1 MTMKLGHNTVITA
14 LLAVLLLSAAACSDR
29 NAQARLAMAAADSLM
44 TADPQAALDTLKTID
59 SSDAASLPRADRA
72 FYTLLRTE
80 AGYKCYLP
88 VAGNTTAISEA
99 ADYYRRKGPE
109 DLLAR
114 ALVMQGAVLF
124 EQGDTDGAML
134 AYKEAEPLLEH
145 SGDLEQLGLLHTRI
159 GALYKASTVND
170 SAALTRYYKAMECF
184 EKAELH
190 ERQMSTHLSIATM
203 LFILDSSDKAVPHLE
218 KGLSMAEALHDTL
231 NMLSAYSLYAFKEQ
245 NTGKLAQIAKRAEQ
259 LYEEI
264 SVPSLIEE
272 DIINNIN
279 YCCAELFMDAEKSDS
294 ALLFLNCIRMRD
306 KVDSLSYYTVMAR
319 LHEKEDNT
327 KKATECLRTA
337 NDITLRILKEGY
349 DSQLIEVEKK
359 YDNDILSEKLKVS
372 RNRIMALTALL
383 LLAVAVSV
391 IIYLVSKNK
400 ARKRELI
407 LRNAVND
414 LQSLRTEL
422 LSKQDET
429 TRLHSRLHDTEA
441 AMEHL
446 KKQIET
452 EAKKHNQ
459 EAEELKNLRES
470 FVSQA
475 TSNQELLTLNGKM
488 LGMTKTLA
496 DICYIY
502 EGSPNMPGKVE
513 EAVKSILSDEDTL
526 NNILGKMLELT
537 YPGFMTGL
545 SKEYPS
551 LNDSDRK
558 LIVLTC
564 CGFSSSTASIILGIS
579 VQNLNARK
587 YRIARKMGIDGR
599 ISSFVKK
606 KLSEYSAPVAKPA

>member
-1 MTMKLGHNTVITA
+1 MTIKFRHILSVTTA
-14 LLAVLLLSAAACSDR
+14 AFLLSAVFSCSGRRDTQVP
-29 NAQARLAMAAADSLM
+29 QALAAADSLM
-44 TADPQAALDTLKTID
+44 MTEPQAALDTLMTID
-59 SSDAASLPRADRA
+59 SSDAEKLPRADRA

-80 AGYKCYLP
+80 AEYKCYMP
-88 VAGNTTAISEA
+88 VAGNTAISET

-109 DLLAR
+109 DRLAR
-114 ALVMQGAVLF
+114 ALTMQGAVLS
-124 EQGDTDGAML
+124 ESGDPDGAML

-245 NTGKLAQIAKRAEQ
+245 NTGKLAQIARRAEQ

-272 DIINNIN
+272 DIINS
-279 YCCAELFMDAEKSDS
+279 CAELFMDAEKSDS

-306 KVDSLSYYTVMAR
+306 EVDSLSYYTVMAR

-372 RNRIMALTALL
+372 RNRIMALT
-383 LLAVAVSV
+383 
-391 IIYLVSKNK
+391 
-400 ARKRELI
+400 ELI

-502 EGSPNMPGKVE
+502 EGSPNIPGKVE

-564 CGFSSSTASIILGIS
+564 CGFSSSTASVILGIS

-599 ISSFVKK
+599 ISSFMKK
-606 KLSEYSAPVAKPA
+606 KLSEYSAPVVKLA

>member
-1 MTMKLGHNTVITA
+1 MHIGPNTVITA

-80 AGYKCYLP
+80 AEYKCYMP
-88 VAGNTTAISEA
+88 VAGNTTISEA
-99 ADYYRRKGPE
+99 VDYYRRKGPE
-109 DLLAR
+109 DRLAR
-114 ALVMQGAVLF
+114 ALTMQGAVLS
-124 EQGDTDGAML
+124 ESGDPDGAML

-159 GALYKASTVND
+159 GELYQKSIVND
-170 SAALTRYYKAMECF
+170 KNAILRFRQALQCF
-184 EKAELH
+184 EKAGLP
-190 ERQMSTHLSIATM
+190 ERIMSSHLSLAGM
-203 LFILDSSDKAVPHLE
+203 LLVDSADKAVPHLE

-245 NTGKLAQIAKRAEQ
+245 STDKFAQIARRAEQ

-272 DIINNIN
+272 DIINSIN
-279 YCCAELFMDAEKSDS
+279 YCCAELFMDAEKQDS
-294 ALLFLNCIRMRD
+294 SLLFLNSIRMRD
-306 KVDSLSYYTVMAR
+306 EVDSLSYYTVMAR

-327 KKATECLRTA
+327 KKATECLRAA

-414 LQSLRTEL
+414 LQSLRAEL

-429 TRLHSRLHDTEA
+429 TRLHLRLHDTEA
-441 AMEHL
+441 SMEHL

-564 CGFSSSTASIILGIS
+564 CGFSSSTASVILDIS

-599 ISSFVKK
+599 ISSFMKK
-606 KLSEYSAPVAKPA
+606 KLSEYSAPVVKLA

>member
-1 MTMKLGHNTVITA
+1 MHIVPHTVIAA

-44 TADPQAALDTLKTID
+44 TADPQAALDTLMTID
-59 SSDAASLPRADRA
+59 STDAAGLPRADRA
-72 FYTLLRTE
+72 LYTLLRTE
-80 AGYKCYLP
+80 AEYKCYMP
-88 VAGNTTAISEA
+88 VAGNTTISEA
-99 ADYYRRKGPE
+99 VDYYRRKGPE
-109 DLLAR
+109 DRLAR
-114 ALVMQGAVLF
+114 ALTMQGAVLS
-124 EQGDTDGAML
+124 ESGDPDGAML

-145 SGDLEQLGLLHTRI
+145 SGDLEQFGLLHTRI
-159 GALYKASTVND
+159 GELYQKSIVND
-170 SAALTRYYKAMECF
+170 KNAILRFRQALQCF
-184 EKAELH
+184 EKAGLP
-190 ERQMSTHLSIATM
+190 ERIMSSHLSLARM
-203 LFILDSSDKAVPHLE
+203 LLVDSADKAVPHLE

-245 NTGKLAQIAKRAEQ
+245 GTDKLAQIARRAEQ

-272 DIINNIN
+272 DIINSIN
-279 YCCAELFMDAEKSDS
+279 YCCAELFMDAEKQDS
-294 ALLFLNCIRMRD
+294 SLLFLNSIRMRD
-306 KVDSLSYYTVMAR
+306 EVDSLSYYTVMAR

-327 KKATECLRTA
+327 KKATECLRAA

-414 LQSLRTEL
+414 LQSLRAEL

-429 TRLHSRLHDTEA
+429 TRLHLRLHDTEA
-441 AMEHL
+441 SMEHL

-564 CGFSSSTASIILGIS
+564 CGFSSSTASVILDIS

-599 ISSFVKK
+599 ISSFMKK
-606 KLSEYSAPVAKPA
+606 KLSEYSAPVVKLA

>member
-1 MTMKLGHNTVITA
+1 MTMKLGPNTVIAA
-14 LLAVLLLSAAACSDR
+14 LLAALLLSAVACSDR

-44 TADPQAALDTLKTID
+44 TADPQAALDTLMTID
-59 SSDAASLPRADRA
+59 STDAAGLPRADRA
-72 FYTLLRTE
+72 LYTLLRTE
-80 AGYKCYLP
+80 AEYKCYMP
-88 VAGNTTAISEA
+88 VAGNTTISEA
-99 ADYYRRKGPE
+99 VDYYRRKGPE
-109 DLLAR
+109 DRLAR
-114 ALVMQGAVLF
+114 ALTMQGAVLS
-124 EQGDTDGAML
+124 ESGDPDGAML

-159 GALYKASTVND
+159 GELYQKSIVND
-170 SAALTRYYKAMECF
+170 KNAILRFRQALQCF
-184 EKAELH
+184 EKAGLP
-190 ERQMSTHLSIATM
+190 ERIMSSHLSLAGM
-203 LFILDSSDKAVPHLE
+203 LLVDSADKAVPHLE

-245 NTGKLAQIAKRAEQ
+245 STDKFAQIARRAEQ

-272 DIINNIN
+272 DIINSIN
-279 YCCAELFMDAEKSDS
+279 YCCAELFMDAEKQDS
-294 ALLFLNCIRMRD
+294 SLLFLNSIRMRD
-306 KVDSLSYYTVMAR
+306 EVDSLSYYTIMAR
-319 LHEKEDNT
+319 LYEKEDNT
-327 KKATECLRTA
+327 KKATECLRAA

-372 RNRIMALTALL
+372 RNRIMVLTALL
-383 LLAVAVSV
+383 LLAVAVSS
-391 IIYLVSKNK
+391 IIYLISKNK

-407 LRNAVND
+407 LRDAVSD
-414 LQSLRTEL
+414 LQSLRAEL

-429 TRLHSRLHDTEA
+429 TRLHSRLHDTET

-459 EAEELKNLRES
+459 EAKELKNLRES

-475 TSNQELLTLNGKM
+475 TSNQELLTLNGKI

-564 CGFSSSTASIILGIS
+564 CGFSSSTASVILGIS

-599 ISSFVKK
+599 ISSFMKK

>member
-1 MTMKLGHNTVITA
+1 MKLHIGPNTVITA

-59 SSDAASLPRADRA
+59 SSDASSLPRADRA

-80 AGYKCYLP
+80 AGYKCYMP
-88 VAGNTTAISEA
+88 VAGNTTISEA
-99 ADYYRRKGPE
+99 VDYYRRKGPE
-109 DLLAR
+109 DRLAR
-114 ALVMQGAVLF
+114 TLTMQGAVLS
-124 EQGDTDGAML
+124 ESGDPDGAML
-134 AYKEAEPLLEH
+134 AYKEAEPLLER

-159 GALYKASTVND
+159 GELYQKSIVND
-170 SAALTRYYKAMECF
+170 KNAILRFRQALQCF
-184 EKAELH
+184 EKAGLP
-190 ERQMSTHLSIATM
+190 ERIMSSHLSLARM
-203 LFILDSSDKAVPHLE
+203 LLVDSADKAVPHLE

-245 NTGKLAQIAKRAEQ
+245 NTGKLAQIARRAEQ

-279 YCCAELFMDAEKSDS
+279 YCCAELFMDAEKPDS

-306 KVDSLSYYTVMAR
+306 EVDSLSYYTVMAR

-327 KKATECLRTA
+327 KKATECLRAA

-470 FVSQA
+470 FVSQV
-475 TSNQELLTLNGKM
+475 TSNQELLALNGKI

-564 CGFSSSTASIILGIS
+564 CGFSSSTASVILDIS

-599 ISSFVKK
+599 ISSFMKK

>member
-1 MTMKLGHNTVITA
+1 MKLHIGPNTVITA

-80 AGYKCYLP
+80 AEYKCYMP
-88 VAGNTTAISEA
+88 VAGNTTISEA
-99 ADYYRRKGPE
+99 VDYYRRKGPE
-109 DLLAR
+109 DRLAR
-114 ALVMQGAVLF
+114 ALTMQGAVLS
-124 EQGDTDGAML
+124 ESGDPDGAML

-159 GALYKASTVND
+159 GELYQKSIVND
-170 SAALTRYYKAMECF
+170 KNAILRFRQALQCF
-184 EKAELH
+184 EKAGLP
-190 ERQMSTHLSIATM
+190 ERIMSSHLSLAGM
-203 LFILDSSDKAVPHLE
+203 LLVDSADKAVPHLE

-245 NTGKLAQIAKRAEQ
+245 STDKFAQIARRAEQ

-272 DIINNIN
+272 DIINSIN
-279 YCCAELFMDAEKSDS
+279 YCCAELFMDAEKQDS
-294 ALLFLNCIRMRD
+294 SLLFLNSIRMRD
-306 KVDSLSYYTVMAR
+306 EVDSLSYYTIMAR
-319 LHEKEDNT
+319 LYEKEDNT
-327 KKATECLRTA
+327 KKATECLRAA

-414 LQSLRTEL
+414 LQSLRAEL

-441 AMEHL
+441 SMEHL

-502 EGSPNMPGKVE
+502 EGSPNLPGKVE

-564 CGFSSSTASIILGIS
+564 CGFSSSTASVILGIS

-599 ISSFVKK
+599 ISSFMEK
-606 KLSEYSAPVAKPA
+606 KLSEYSAPIIKPA

>member
-1 MTMKLGHNTVITA
+1 MHIVPHTVIAA

-44 TADPQAALDTLKTID
+44 TADPQAALDTLMTID
-59 SSDAASLPRADRA
+59 STDAAGLPRADRA
-72 FYTLLRTE
+72 LYTLLRTE
-80 AGYKCYLP
+80 AEYKCYMP
-88 VAGNTTAISEA
+88 VAGNTTISEA
-99 ADYYRRKGPE
+99 VDYYRRKGPE
-109 DLLAR
+109 DRLAR
-114 ALVMQGAVLF
+114 ALTMQGAVLS
-124 EQGDTDGAML
+124 ESGDPDGAML

-145 SGDLEQLGLLHTRI
+145 SGDLEQFGLLHTRI
-159 GALYKASTVND
+159 GELYQKSIVNNKNAILRFRQALQ
-170 SAALTRYYKAMECF
+170 CF
-184 EKAELH
+184 EKAGLP
-190 ERQMSTHLSIATM
+190 ERIMSSHMSLARM
-203 LFILDSSDKAVPHLE
+203 LLVDSADKAVPHLE

-245 NTGKLAQIAKRAEQ
+245 GTDKLAQIARRAEQ

-272 DIINNIN
+272 DIINSIN
-279 YCCAELFMDAEKSDS
+279 YCCAELFMDAEKQDS
-294 ALLFLNCIRMRD
+294 SLLFLNSIRMRD
-306 KVDSLSYYTVMAR
+306 EVDSLSYYTVMAR

-327 KKATECLRTA
+327 KKATECLRAA

-414 LQSLRTEL
+414 LQSLRAEL

-429 TRLHSRLHDTEA
+429 TRLHLRLHDTEA
-441 AMEHL
+441 SMEHL

-564 CGFSSSTASIILGIS
+564 CGFSSSTASVILDIS

-599 ISSFVKK
+599 ISSFMKK
-606 KLSEYSAPVAKPA
+606 KLSEYSAPVVKLA

>member
-1 MTMKLGHNTVITA
+1 MKLHIGPNTVIAA

-80 AGYKCYLP
+80 AEYKCYMP
-88 VAGNTTAISEA
+88 VAGNTTISEA
-99 ADYYRRKGPE
+99 VDYYRRKGPE
-109 DLLAR
+109 DRLAR
-114 ALVMQGAVLF
+114 ALTMQGAVLS
-124 EQGDTDGAML
+124 ESGDPDGAML

-159 GALYKASTVND
+159 GELYQKSIVND
-170 SAALTRYYKAMECF
+170 KNAILRFRQALQCF
-184 EKAELH
+184 EKAGLP
-190 ERQMSTHLSIATM
+190 ERIMSSHLSLAGM
-203 LFILDSSDKAVPHLE
+203 LLVDSADKAVPHLE

-245 NTGKLAQIAKRAEQ
+245 STDKFAQIARRAEQ

-272 DIINNIN
+272 DIINSIN
-279 YCCAELFMDAEKSDS
+279 YCCAELFMDAEKQDS
-294 ALLFLNCIRMRD
+294 SLLFLNSIRMRD
-306 KVDSLSYYTVMAR
+306 EVDSLSYYTIMAR
-319 LHEKEDNT
+319 LYEKEDNT
-327 KKATECLRTA
+327 KKATECLRAA

-407 LRNAVND
+407 LRNVVND
-414 LQSLRTEL
+414 LQSLRAEL

-441 AMEHL
+441 SMEHL

-564 CGFSSSTASIILGIS
+564 CGFSSSTASVILGIS

-599 ISSFVKK
+599 ISSFMKK
-606 KLSEYSAPVAKPA
+606 KLSEYSAPVVKLA

>member
-1 MTMKLGHNTVITA
+1 MTMKLGPNTVITA

-80 AGYKCYLP
+80 AEYKCYMP
-88 VAGNTTAISEA
+88 VAGNTTISEA
-99 ADYYRRKGPE
+99 VDYYRRKGPE
-109 DLLAR
+109 DRLAR
-114 ALVMQGAVLF
+114 ALTMQGAVLS
-124 EQGDTDGAML
+124 ESGDPDGAML

-159 GALYKASTVND
+159 GEIYQKSIVND
-170 SAALTRYYKAMECF
+170 KNAILRFRQALQCF
-184 EKAELH
+184 EKAGLP
-190 ERQMSTHLSIATM
+190 ERIMSSHLSLAGM
-203 LFILDSSDKAVPHLE
+203 LMVDSADKAVPHLE

-245 NTGKLAQIAKRAEQ
+245 STDKLAQIARRAEQ

-272 DIINNIN
+272 DIINSIN
-279 YCCAELFMDAEKSDS
+279 YCCAELFMDAEKQDS
-294 ALLFLNCIRMRD
+294 SLLFLNSIRMRD
-306 KVDSLSYYTVMAR
+306 EVDSLSYYTIMAR
-319 LHEKEDNT
+319 LYEKEDNT
-327 KKATECLRTA
+327 KKATECLRAA

-372 RNRIMALTALL
+372 RNRIMVLTALL

-414 LQSLRTEL
+414 LQSLRAEL

-441 AMEHL
+441 SMEHL

-564 CGFSSSTASIILGIS
+564 CGFSSSTASVILGIS

-599 ISSFVKK
+599 ISSFMKK
-606 KLSEYSAPVAKPA
+606 KLSEYSAPVVKLA

>member
-1 MTMKLGHNTVITA
+1 MHIGPNTVIAA

-72 FYTLLRTE
+72 YYTLLRTE
-80 AGYKCYLP
+80 AEYKCYMP
-88 VAGNTTAISEA
+88 VAGNTTISEA
-99 ADYYRRKGPE
+99 VDYYRRKGPE
-109 DLLAR
+109 DRLAR
-114 ALVMQGAVLF
+114 ALTMQGAVLS
-124 EQGDTDGAML
+124 ESGDPDGAKL

-159 GALYKASTVND
+159 GELYQKSIVND
-170 SAALTRYYKAMECF
+170 KNAILRFRQALQCF
-184 EKAELH
+184 EKAGLP
-190 ERQMSTHLSIATM
+190 ERIMSSHLSLAGM
-203 LFILDSSDKAVPHLE
+203 LLVDSADKAVPHLE

-231 NMLSAYSLYAFKEQ
+231 NMLSAYSLYAFKEHS
-245 NTGKLAQIAKRAEQ
+245 TDKFAQIARRAEQ

-272 DIINNIN
+272 DIINSIN
-279 YCCAELFMDAEKSDS
+279 YCCAELFMDAEKQDS
-294 ALLFLNCIRMRD
+294 SLLFLNSIRMRD
-306 KVDSLSYYTVMAR
+306 EVDSLSYYTIMAR
-319 LHEKEDNT
+319 LYEKEDNT
-327 KKATECLRTA
+327 KKATECLRAA

-502 EGSPNMPGKVE
+502 EGSPNLPGKVE

-564 CGFSSSTASIILGIS
+564 CGFSSSTASVILGIS

-599 ISSFVKK
+599 ISSFMKK
-606 KLSEYSAPVAKPA
+606 KLSEYSAPIIKPA

>member
-1 MTMKLGHNTVITA
+1 MKRHIVPHTVIAA

-44 TADPQAALDTLKTID
+44 TADPQAALDTLMTID
-59 SSDAASLPRADRA
+59 STDAAGLPRADRA
-72 FYTLLRTE
+72 LYTLLRTE
-80 AGYKCYLP
+80 AEYKCYMP
-88 VAGNTTAISEA
+88 VAGNTTISEA
-99 ADYYRRKGPE
+99 VDYYRRKGPE
-109 DLLAR
+109 DRLAR
-114 ALVMQGAVLF
+114 ALTMQGAVLS
-124 EQGDTDGAML
+124 ESGDPDGAML
-134 AYKEAEPLLEH
+134 AYKEAEPLLER

-159 GALYKASTVND
+159 GELYQKSIVND
-170 SAALTRYYKAMECF
+170 KNAILRFRQALQCF
-184 EKAELH
+184 EKAGLP
-190 ERQMSTHLSIATM
+190 ERIMSSHLSLARM
-203 LFILDSSDKAVPHLE
+203 LLVDSADKAVPHLE

-245 NTGKLAQIAKRAEQ
+245 NTGKLAQIARRAEQ

-279 YCCAELFMDAEKSDS
+279 YCCAELFMDAEKPDS

-306 KVDSLSYYTVMAR
+306 EVDSLSYYTVMAR

-327 KKATECLRTA
+327 KKATECLRAA

-470 FVSQA
+470 FVSQV
-475 TSNQELLTLNGKM
+475 TSNQELLALNGKI

-537 YPGFMTGL
+537 HPGFMTGL

-564 CGFSSSTASIILGIS
+564 CGFSSSTASVILGIS

-599 ISSFVKK
+599 ISSFMKK
-606 KLSEYSAPVAKPA
+606 KLSEYSAPVVKLA

>member
-1 MTMKLGHNTVITA
+1 MHIGPNTVIAA

-44 TADPQAALDTLKTID
+44 TADPQAALDTLMTID
-59 SSDAASLPRADRA
+59 STDAAGLPRADRA
-72 FYTLLRTE
+72 LYTLLRTE
-80 AGYKCYLP
+80 AEYKCYMP
-88 VAGNTTAISEA
+88 VAGNTTISEA
-99 ADYYRRKGPE
+99 VDYYRRKGPE
-109 DLLAR
+109 DRLAR
-114 ALVMQGAVLF
+114 ALTMQGAVLS
-124 EQGDTDGAML
+124 ESGDPDGAML

-159 GALYKASTVND
+159 GELYQKSIVND
-170 SAALTRYYKAMECF
+170 KNAILRFRQALQCF
-184 EKAELH
+184 EKAGLP
-190 ERQMSTHLSIATM
+190 ERIMSSHLSLARM
-203 LFILDSSDKAVPHLE
+203 LLVDSADKAVPHLE

-245 NTGKLAQIAKRAEQ
+245 STGKLAQIARRAEQ

-272 DIINNIN
+272 DIINSIN
-279 YCCAELFMDAEKSDS
+279 YCCAELFMDAEKQDS
-294 ALLFLNCIRMRD
+294 SLLFLNSIRMRD
-306 KVDSLSYYTVMAR
+306 EVDSLSYYTVMAR

-327 KKATECLRTA
+327 KKATECLRAA

-414 LQSLRTEL
+414 LQSLRAEL

-429 TRLHSRLHDTEA
+429 TRLHLRLHDTEA
-441 AMEHL
+441 SMEHL

-564 CGFSSSTASIILGIS
+564 CGFSSSTASVILDIS

-599 ISSFVKK
+599 ISSFMKK
-606 KLSEYSAPVAKPA
+606 KLSEYSAPVVKLA

>member
-1 MTMKLGHNTVITA
+1 MAMTMKLGPNTVIAA

-44 TADPQAALDTLKTID
+44 TADPQAALDTLMTID
-59 SSDAASLPRADRA
+59 STDAAGLPRADRA
-72 FYTLLRTE
+72 LYTLLRTE
-80 AGYKCYLP
+80 AEYKCYMP
-88 VAGNTTAISEA
+88 VAGNTTISEA
-99 ADYYRRKGPE
+99 VDYYRRKGPE
-109 DLLAR
+109 DRLAR
-114 ALVMQGAVLF
+114 ALTMQGAVLS
-124 EQGDTDGAML
+124 ESGDPDGAML

-159 GALYKASTVND
+159 GELYQKSIVND
-170 SAALTRYYKAMECF
+170 KNAIMRFRQALQCF
-184 EKAELH
+184 EKAGLP
-190 ERQMSTHLSIATM
+190 ERIMSSHLSLAGM
-203 LFILDSSDKAVPHLE
+203 LLVDSADKAVPHLE

-245 NTGKLAQIAKRAEQ
+245 STDKFAQIARRAEQ

-272 DIINNIN
+272 DIINSIN
-279 YCCAELFMDAEKSDS
+279 YCCAELFMDAEKQDS
-294 ALLFLNCIRMRD
+294 SLLFLNSIRMRD
-306 KVDSLSYYTVMAR
+306 EVDSLSYYTIMAR
-319 LHEKEDNT
+319 LYEKEDNT
-327 KKATECLRTA
+327 KKATECLRAA

-372 RNRIMALTALL
+372 RNRIMVLTALL

-414 LQSLRTEL
+414 LQSLRAEL

-441 AMEHL
+441 SMEHL

-564 CGFSSSTASIILGIS
+564 CGFSSSTASVILGIS

-599 ISSFVKK
+599 ISSFMKK
-606 KLSEYSAPVAKPA
+606 KLSEYSAPIIKLA

>member
-1 MTMKLGHNTVITA
+1 MTMKLGPNTVIAA
-14 LLAVLLLSAAACSDR
+14 LLAALLLSAVACSDR

-44 TADPQAALDTLKTID
+44 TADPQAALDTLMTID
-59 SSDAASLPRADRA
+59 STDAAGLPRADRA
-72 FYTLLRTE
+72 LYTLLRTE
-80 AGYKCYLP
+80 AEYKCYMP
-88 VAGNTTAISEA
+88 VAGNTTISEA
-99 ADYYRRKGPE
+99 VDYYRRKGPE
-109 DLLAR
+109 DRLAR
-114 ALVMQGAVLF
+114 ALTMQGAVLS
-124 EQGDTDGAML
+124 ESGDPDGAML

-159 GALYKASTVND
+159 GELYQKSIVND
-170 SAALTRYYKAMECF
+170 KNAILRFRQALQCF
-184 EKAELH
+184 EKAGLP
-190 ERQMSTHLSIATM
+190 ERIMSSHLSLAGM
-203 LFILDSSDKAVPHLE
+203 LLVDSADKAVPHLE

-245 NTGKLAQIAKRAEQ
+245 STDKFAQIARRAEQ

-272 DIINNIN
+272 DIINSIN
-279 YCCAELFMDAEKSDS
+279 YCCAELFMDAEKQDS
-294 ALLFLNCIRMRD
+294 SLLFLNSIRMRD
-306 KVDSLSYYTVMAR
+306 EVDSLSYYTIMAR
-319 LHEKEDNT
+319 LYEKEDNT
-327 KKATECLRTA
+327 KKATECLRAA

-372 RNRIMALTALL
+372 RNRIMVLTALL
-383 LLAVAVSV
+383 LLAVAVSS
-391 IIYLVSKNK
+391 IIYLISKNK

-407 LRNAVND
+407 LRDAVSD
-414 LQSLRTEL
+414 LQSLRAEL

-429 TRLHSRLHDTEA
+429 TRLHSRLHDTET

-459 EAEELKNLRES
+459 EAKELKNLRES

-475 TSNQELLTLNGKM
+475 TSNQELLTLNGKI

-564 CGFSSSTASIILGIS
+564 CGFSSSTASVILGIS

-599 ISSFVKK
+599 ISSFMKK
-606 KLSEYSAPVAKPA
+606 KLSEYSAPVVKLA

>member
-1 MTMKLGHNTVITA
+1 MHIGPNTVIAA
-14 LLAVLLLSAAACSDR
+14 LLAALLLSAAACSDR

-44 TADPQAALDTLKTID
+44 TADPQAALDTLMTID
-59 SSDAASLPRADRA
+59 STDAAGLPRADRA
-72 FYTLLRTE
+72 LYTLLRTE
-80 AGYKCYLP
+80 AEYKCYMP
-88 VAGNTTAISEA
+88 VAGNTTISEA
-99 ADYYRRKGPE
+99 VDYYRRKGPE
-109 DLLAR
+109 DRLAR
-114 ALVMQGAVLF
+114 ALTMQGAVLS
-124 EQGDTDGAML
+124 ESGDPDGAML

-159 GALYKASTVND
+159 GELYQKSIVND
-170 SAALTRYYKAMECF
+170 KNAILRFRQALQCF
-184 EKAELH
+184 EKAGLP
-190 ERQMSTHLSIATM
+190 ERIMSSHLSLAGM
-203 LFILDSSDKAVPHLE
+203 LLVDSADKAVPHLE

-245 NTGKLAQIAKRAEQ
+245 STDKFAQIARRAEQ

-272 DIINNIN
+272 DIINSIN
-279 YCCAELFMDAEKSDS
+279 YCCAELFMDAEKQDS
-294 ALLFLNCIRMRD
+294 SLLFLNSIRMRD
-306 KVDSLSYYTVMAR
+306 EVDSLSYYTIMAR
-319 LHEKEDNT
+319 LYEKEDNT
-327 KKATECLRTA
+327 KKATECLRAA

-372 RNRIMALTALL
+372 RNRIMVLTALL
-383 LLAVAVSV
+383 LLAVAVSS
-391 IIYLVSKNK
+391 IIYLISKNK

-407 LRNAVND
+407 LRDAVSD
-414 LQSLRTEL
+414 LQSLRAEL

-429 TRLHSRLHDTEA
+429 TRLHSRLHDTET

-459 EAEELKNLRES
+459 EAKELKNLRES

-475 TSNQELLTLNGKM
+475 TSNQELLTLNGKI

-564 CGFSSSTASIILGIS
+564 CGFSSSTASVILGIS

-599 ISSFVKK
+599 ISSFMKK
-606 KLSEYSAPVAKPA
+606 KLSEYSAPVVKLA

>member
-1 MTMKLGHNTVITA
+1 MTMKLGPNTVITA

-80 AGYKCYLP
+80 AEYKCYMP
-88 VAGNTTAISEA
+88 VAGNTTISEA
-99 ADYYRRKGPE
+99 VDYYRRKGPE
-109 DLLAR
+109 DRLAR
-114 ALVMQGAVLF
+114 ALTMQGAVLS
-124 EQGDTDGAML
+124 ESGDPDGAML

-159 GALYKASTVND
+159 GELYQKSIVND
-170 SAALTRYYKAMECF
+170 KNAILRFRQALQCF
-184 EKAELH
+184 EKAGLP
-190 ERQMSTHLSIATM
+190 ERIMSSHLSLAGM
-203 LFILDSSDKAVPHLE
+203 LLVDSADKAVPHLE

-245 NTGKLAQIAKRAEQ
+245 STDKFAQIARRAEQ

-272 DIINNIN
+272 DIINSIN
-279 YCCAELFMDAEKSDS
+279 YCCAELFMDAEKQDS
-294 ALLFLNCIRMRD
+294 SLLFLNSIRMRD
-306 KVDSLSYYTVMAR
+306 EVDNLSYYTIMAR
-319 LHEKEDNT
+319 LYEKEDNT
-327 KKATECLRTA
+327 KKATECLRAA

-400 ARKRELI
+400 ARKREVI

-470 FVSQA
+470 FVSQV
-475 TSNQELLTLNGKM
+475 TSNQELLALNGKI

-564 CGFSSSTASIILGIS
+564 CGFSSSTASVILGIS

-599 ISSFVKK
+599 ISSFMKK
-606 KLSEYSAPVAKPA
+606 KLSEYSAPVVKLA

>member
-1 MTMKLGHNTVITA
+1 M
-14 LLAVLLLSAAACSDR
+14 
-29 NAQARLAMAAADSLM
+29 
-44 TADPQAALDTLKTID
+44 
-59 SSDAASLPRADRA
+59 
-72 FYTLLRTE
+72 
-80 AGYKCYLP
+80 
-88 VAGNTTAISEA
+88 
-99 ADYYRRKGPE
+99 
-109 DLLAR
+109 
-114 ALVMQGAVLF
+114 
-124 EQGDTDGAML
+124 
-134 AYKEAEPLLEH
+134 
-145 SGDLEQLGLLHTRI
+145 
-159 GALYKASTVND
+159 
-170 SAALTRYYKAMECF
+170 
-184 EKAELH
+184 
-190 ERQMSTHLSIATM
+190 
-203 LFILDSSDKAVPHLE
+203 
-218 KGLSMAEALHDTL
+218 
-231 NMLSAYSLYAFKEQ
+231 
-245 NTGKLAQIAKRAEQ
+245 
-259 LYEEI
+259 
-264 SVPSLIEE
+264 
-272 DIINNIN
+272 
-279 YCCAELFMDAEKSDS
+279 
-294 ALLFLNCIRMRD
+294 
-306 KVDSLSYYTVMAR
+306 
-319 LHEKEDNT
+319 
-327 KKATECLRTA
+327 
-337 NDITLRILKEGY
+337 
-349 DSQLIEVEKK
+349 
-359 YDNDILSEKLKVS
+359 
-372 RNRIMALTALL
+372 
-383 LLAVAVSV
+383 
-391 IIYLVSKNK
+391 SKNK

-414 LQSLRTEL
+414 LQSLRAEL

-441 AMEHL
+441 SMEHL

-564 CGFSSSTASIILGIS
+564 CGFSSSTASVILGIS

-599 ISSFVKK
+599 ISSFMKK
-606 KLSEYSAPVAKPA
+606 KLSEYSAPVVKLA

>member
-1 MTMKLGHNTVITA
+1 MKRHIGPNTVIAA

-44 TADPQAALDTLKTID
+44 TADPQAALDTLMTID
-59 SSDAASLPRADRA
+59 STDAAGLPRADRA
-72 FYTLLRTE
+72 LYTLLRTE
-80 AGYKCYLP
+80 AEYKCYMP
-88 VAGNTTAISEA
+88 VAGNTTISEA
-99 ADYYRRKGPE
+99 VDYYRRKGPE
-109 DLLAR
+109 DRLAR
-114 ALVMQGAVLF
+114 ALTMQGAVLS
-124 EQGDTDGAML
+124 ESGDPDGAML
-134 AYKEAEPLLEH
+134 SYKEAEPLLER

-159 GALYKASTVND
+159 GELYQKSIVND
-170 SAALTRYYKAMECF
+170 KNAILRFRQALQCF
-184 EKAELH
+184 EKAGLP
-190 ERQMSTHLSIATM
+190 ERIMSSHLSLARM
-203 LFILDSSDKAVPHLE
+203 LLVDSADKAVPHLE

-245 NTGKLAQIAKRAEQ
+245 NTGKLAQIARRAEQ

-279 YCCAELFMDAEKSDS
+279 YCCAELFMDAEKPDS

-306 KVDSLSYYTVMAR
+306 EVDSLSYYTVMAR

-327 KKATECLRTA
+327 KKATECLRAA

-564 CGFSSSTASIILGIS
+564 CGFSSSTASVILGIS

-599 ISSFVKK
+599 ISSFMKK

>member
-1 MTMKLGHNTVITA
+1 MTMKLGPNTVITA

-80 AGYKCYLP
+80 AEYKCYMP
-88 VAGNTTAISEA
+88 VAGNTTISEA
-99 ADYYRRKGPE
+99 VDYYRRKGPE
-109 DLLAR
+109 DRLAR
-114 ALVMQGAVLF
+114 ALTMQGAVLS
-124 EQGDTDGAML
+124 ESGDPDGAML

-159 GALYKASTVND
+159 GELYQKSIVND
-170 SAALTRYYKAMECF
+170 KNAILRFRQALQCF
-184 EKAELH
+184 EKAGLP
-190 ERQMSTHLSIATM
+190 ERIMSSHLSLARM
-203 LFILDSSDKAVPHLE
+203 LLVDSADKAVPHLE

-245 NTGKLAQIAKRAEQ
+245 NTGKLAQIARRAEQ

-279 YCCAELFMDAEKSDS
+279 YCCAELFMDAEKPDS

-306 KVDSLSYYTVMAR
+306 EVDSLSYYTVMAR

-327 KKATECLRTA
+327 KKATECLRAA

-414 LQSLRTEL
+414 LQSLRAEL

-564 CGFSSSTASIILGIS
+564 CGFSSSTASVILGIS

-599 ISSFVKK
+599 ISSFMKK
-606 KLSEYSAPVAKPA
+606 KLSEYSAPVVKLA

>member
-1 MTMKLGHNTVITA
+1 MKLHIGPNTVIAA

-29 NAQARLAMAAADSLM
+29 NAQARLAMTAADSLM
-44 TADPQAALDTLKTID
+44 TADPQAALDTLMTID
-59 SSDAASLPRADRA
+59 STDAAGLPRADRA
-72 FYTLLRTE
+72 LYTLLRTE
-80 AGYKCYLP
+80 AEYKCYMP
-88 VAGNTTAISEA
+88 VAGNTTISEA
-99 ADYYRRKGPE
+99 VDYYRRKGPE
-109 DLLAR
+109 DRLAR
-114 ALVMQGAVLF
+114 ALTMQGAVLS
-124 EQGDTDGAML
+124 ESGDPDGAML
-134 AYKEAEPLLEH
+134 AYKEAE
-145 SGDLEQLGLLHTRI
+145 

-245 NTGKLAQIAKRAEQ
+245 NTGKLAQIARRAEQ

-272 DIINNIN
+272 DIINSIN
-279 YCCAELFMDAEKSDS
+279 YCGVELFMNAGIQDS

-306 KVDSLSYYTVMAR
+306 EVDSLSYYTVMAR
-319 LHEKEDNT
+319 FHEKEDNT
-327 KKATECLRTA
+327 KKATECLRAA

-441 AMEHL
+441 SMEHL

-459 EAEELKNLRES
+459 EAKELKNLRES

-564 CGFSSSTASIILGIS
+564 CGFSSSTASVILGIS

-599 ISSFVKK
+599 ISSFMKK
-606 KLSEYSAPVAKPA
+606 KLSEYSAPIIKPA

>member
-1 MTMKLGHNTVITA
+1 MKRHIVPHTVIAA

-80 AGYKCYLP
+80 AEYKCYMP
-88 VAGNTTAISEA
+88 VAGNTTISEA
-99 ADYYRRKGPE
+99 VDYYRRKGPE
-109 DLLAR
+109 DRLAR
-114 ALVMQGAVLF
+114 ALTMQGAVLS
-124 EQGDTDGAML
+124 ESGDPDGAML

-159 GALYKASTVND
+159 GDLYQKSIVND
-170 SAALTRYYKAMECF
+170 KNAILRFRQALQCF
-184 EKAELH
+184 EKAGLP
-190 ERQMSTHLSIATM
+190 ERIMSSHLSLARM
-203 LFILDSSDKAVPHLE
+203 LLVDSADKAVPHLE

-245 NTGKLAQIAKRAEQ
+245 SPDKLAQIARRSEQ

-272 DIINNIN
+272 DIINSIN
-279 YCCAELFMDAEKSDS
+279 YCCAELFMDAEKQDS
-294 ALLFLNCIRMRD
+294 SLLFLNSIRMRD
-306 KVDSLSYYTVMAR
+306 EVDSLSYYTIMAR
-319 LHEKEDNT
+319 LYEKEDNT
-327 KKATECLRTA
+327 KKATECLRAA

-414 LQSLRTEL
+414 LQSLRAEL

-470 FVSQA
+470 FVSQV

-564 CGFSSSTASIILGIS
+564 CGFSSNTASVILGIS

-599 ISSFVKK
+599 ISSFMKK
-606 KLSEYSAPVAKPA
+606 KLSEYSAPIIKLA

>member
-1 MTMKLGHNTVITA
+1 MHIGPNTVITA

-80 AGYKCYLP
+80 AEYKCYMP
-88 VAGNTTAISEA
+88 VAGNTTISEA
-99 ADYYRRKGPE
+99 VDYYRRKGPE
-109 DLLAR
+109 DRLAR
-114 ALVMQGAVLF
+114 ALTMQGAVLS
-124 EQGDTDGAML
+124 ESGDPDGAML

-159 GALYKASTVND
+159 GELYQKSIVND
-170 SAALTRYYKAMECF
+170 KNAILRFRQALQCF
-184 EKAELH
+184 EKAGLP
-190 ERQMSTHLSIATM
+190 ERIMSSHLSLAGM
-203 LFILDSSDKAVPHLE
+203 LLVDSADKAVPHLE

-245 NTGKLAQIAKRAEQ
+245 STDKFAQIARRAEQ

-272 DIINNIN
+272 DIINSIN
-279 YCCAELFMDAEKSDS
+279 YCCAELFMDAEKQDS
-294 ALLFLNCIRMRD
+294 SLLFLNSIRMRD
-306 KVDSLSYYTVMAR
+306 EVDSLSYYTIMAR
-319 LHEKEDNT
+319 LYEKEDNT
-327 KKATECLRTA
+327 KKATECLRAA

-414 LQSLRTEL
+414 LQSLRAEL

-441 AMEHL
+441 SMEHL

-502 EGSPNMPGKVE
+502 EGSPNLPGKVE

-564 CGFSSSTASIILGIS
+564 CGFSSSTASVILGIS

-599 ISSFVKK
+599 ISSFMEK
-606 KLSEYSAPVAKPA
+606 KLSEYSAPIIKPA

>member
-1 MTMKLGHNTVITA
+1 MAMTMKLGPNTVIAA
-14 LLAVLLLSAAACSDR
+14 LLAALLLSAAACSDR

-44 TADPQAALDTLKTID
+44 TADPQAALDTLMTID
-59 SSDAASLPRADRA
+59 STDAAGLPRADRA
-72 FYTLLRTE
+72 LYTLLRTE
-80 AGYKCYLP
+80 AEYKCYMP
-88 VAGNTTAISEA
+88 VAGNTTISEA
-99 ADYYRRKGPE
+99 VDYYRRKGPE
-109 DLLAR
+109 DRLAR
-114 ALVMQGAVLF
+114 ALTMQGAVLS
-124 EQGDTDGAML
+124 ESGDPDGAML

-159 GALYKASTVND
+159 GGQALQ
-170 SAALTRYYKAMECF
+170 CF
-184 EKAELH
+184 EKAGLP
-190 ERQMSTHLSIATM
+190 ERIMSSHLSLAGM
-203 LFILDSSDKAVPHLE
+203 LLVDSADKAVPHLE

-245 NTGKLAQIAKRAEQ
+245 STDKFAQIARRAEQ

-272 DIINNIN
+272 DIINSIN
-279 YCCAELFMDAEKSDS
+279 YCCAELFMDAEKQDS
-294 ALLFLNCIRMRD
+294 SLLFLNSIRMRD
-306 KVDSLSYYTVMAR
+306 EVDSLSYYTIMAR
-319 LHEKEDNT
+319 LYEKEDNT
-327 KKATECLRTA
+327 KKATECLRAA

-372 RNRIMALTALL
+372 RNRIMVLTALL
-383 LLAVAVSV
+383 LLAVAVSS
-391 IIYLVSKNK
+391 IIYLISKNK

-407 LRNAVND
+407 LRDAVSD
-414 LQSLRTEL
+414 LQSLRAEL

-429 TRLHSRLHDTEA
+429 TRLHSRLHDTET

-459 EAEELKNLRES
+459 EAKELKNLRES

-475 TSNQELLTLNGKM
+475 TSNQELLTLNGKI

-564 CGFSSSTASIILGIS
+564 CGFSSSTASVILGIS

-599 ISSFVKK
+599 ISSFMKK
-606 KLSEYSAPVAKPA
+606 KLSEYSAPVVKLA

>member
-1 MTMKLGHNTVITA
+1 MAMTMKLGPNTVIAA
-14 LLAVLLLSAAACSDR
+14 LLAALLLSAVACSDR

-44 TADPQAALDTLKTID
+44 TADPQAALDTLMTID
-59 SSDAASLPRADRA
+59 STDAAGLPRADRA
-72 FYTLLRTE
+72 LYTLLRTE
-80 AGYKCYLP
+80 AEYKCYMP
-88 VAGNTTAISEA
+88 VAGNTTISEA
-99 ADYYRRKGPE
+99 VDYYRRKGPE
-109 DLLAR
+109 DRLAR
-114 ALVMQGAVLF
+114 ALTMQGAVLS
-124 EQGDTDGAML
+124 ESGDPDGAML

-159 GALYKASTVND
+159 GELYQKSIVND
-170 SAALTRYYKAMECF
+170 KNAILRFRQALQCF
-184 EKAELH
+184 EKAGLP
-190 ERQMSTHLSIATM
+190 ERIMSSHLSLAGM
-203 LFILDSSDKAVPHLE
+203 LLVDSADKAVPHLE

-245 NTGKLAQIAKRAEQ
+245 STDKFAQIARRAEQ

-272 DIINNIN
+272 DIINSIN
-279 YCCAELFMDAEKSDS
+279 YCCAELFMDAEKQDS
-294 ALLFLNCIRMRD
+294 SLLFLNSIRMRD
-306 KVDSLSYYTVMAR
+306 EVDSLSYYTIMAR
-319 LHEKEDNT
+319 LYEKEDNT
-327 KKATECLRTA
+327 KKATECLRAA

-372 RNRIMALTALL
+372 RNRIMVLTALL
-383 LLAVAVSV
+383 LLAVAVSS
-391 IIYLVSKNK
+391 IIYLISKNK

-407 LRNAVND
+407 LRDAVSD
-414 LQSLRTEL
+414 LQSLRAEL

-429 TRLHSRLHDTEA
+429 TRLHSRLHDTET

-459 EAEELKNLRES
+459 EAKELKNLRES

-475 TSNQELLTLNGKM
+475 TSNQELLTLNGKI

-564 CGFSSSTASIILGIS
+564 CGFSSSTASVILGIS

-599 ISSFVKK
+599 ISSFMKK
-606 KLSEYSAPVAKPA
+606 KLSEYSAPVVKLA

>member
-1 MTMKLGHNTVITA
+1 MHIVPHTVIAA

-29 NAQARLAMAAADSLM
+29 SAQARLAMAAADSLM
-44 TADPQAALDTLKTID
+44 MTEPQAALDTLMTID
-59 SSDAASLPRADRA
+59 STDAAGLPRADRA
-72 FYTLLRTE
+72 LYTLLRTE
-80 AGYKCYLP
+80 AEYKCYMP
-88 VAGNTTAISEA
+88 VAGNTTISEA
-99 ADYYRRKGPE
+99 VDYYRRKGPE
-109 DLLAR
+109 DRLAR
-114 ALVMQGAVLF
+114 ALTMQGAVLS
-124 EQGDTDGAML
+124 ESGDPDGAML

-159 GALYKASTVND
+159 GELYQKSIVND
-170 SAALTRYYKAMECF
+170 KNAILRFRQALQCF
-184 EKAELH
+184 EKAGLP
-190 ERQMSTHLSIATM
+190 ERIMSSHLSLARM
-203 LFILDSSDKAVPHLE
+203 LLVDSADKAVPHLE

-245 NTGKLAQIAKRAEQ
+245 STDKFAQIAIRAEQ

-272 DIINNIN
+272 DIINSIN
-279 YCCAELFMDAEKSDS
+279 YCCAELFMDAEKQDS
-294 ALLFLNCIRMRD
+294 SLLFLNSIRMRD
-306 KVDSLSYYTVMAR
+306 EVDSLSYYTIMAR
-319 LHEKEDNT
+319 LYEKEDNT
-327 KKATECLRTA
+327 KKATECLRAA

-391 IIYLVSKNK
+391 IIYLVSKSK

-407 LRNAVND
+407 LHNAVND
-414 LQSLRTEL
+414 LQSLRAEL

-441 AMEHL
+441 SMEHL

-564 CGFSSSTASIILGIS
+564 CGFSSSTASVILGIS

-599 ISSFVKK
+599 ISSFMKK
-606 KLSEYSAPVAKPA
+606 KLSEYSAPVVKLA